1 MGRCAWSEG
10 VGRVWVDG
18 WSKGRGGVAGA
29 RGSERGGVGEGGL
42 GEGLGVRR
50 GG

>member
-18 WSKGRGGVAGA
+18 WSKGRGVAGA
-29 RGSERGGVGEGGL
+29 RGLKRGGVGEGGL